1 MATYRV
7 LVGIDYAGKRVE
19 PGAVVDDL
27 PAKSVSWLVAQG
39 IVEKADAP
47 APAPKPGPTPEPVKT
62 PKREPESPSKGDK

>member
-1 MATYRV
+1 MPAYRV

-39 IVEKADAP
+39 IVEKADAN
-47 APAPKPGPTPEPVKT
+47 APAPKSEPTPEPVKT